1 MHQAPPPRRRRR
13 PPLRM
18 MLYPP
23 VLQRWF
29 RNDWK
34 RLIVFPVLI
43 AVIVLSVFIEGS
55 LATAIMIVALGI
67 LLFGLAV
74 VIGPW
79 QGSRRLI
86 DTMPA
91 PREDDSRRRR

>member
-1 MHQAPPPRRRRR
+1 MQSSPPPRRRR

-18 MLYPP
+18 MLHPD

-29 RNDWK
+29 RNDWR
-34 RLIVFPVLI
+34 RLIVFPVLVVI
-43 AVIVLSVFIEGS
+43 IVLSVFGEGD
-55 LATAIMIVALGI
+55 LAMAITVTALGL

-79 QGSRRLI
+79 QGQKRLI
-86 DTMPA
+86 DTVP
-91 PREDDSRRRR
+91 DDRSDR